1 MDPIVVSKRNHGDL
15 FRMLIDA
22 IGSVQYKLAG
32 MMFAFFIVLS
42 TDMFLQRVLVHIP
55 DAMSGG
61 QPTSWGVTV
70 QGMFLALAMIIFDA
84 LIKLEVL

>member
-1 MDPIVVSKRNHGDL
+1 MDPIVVSKQNSGDL

-32 MMFAFFIVLS
+32 FVFAFFILIS
-42 TDMFLQRVLVHIP
+42 TDMFIHRVLRNIP
-55 DAMSGG
+55 DTMDGG
-61 QPTSWGVTV
+61 QPTSWGVTI

-84 LIKLEVL
+84 LIKMGVV